1 MCCDKKS
8 MRPVGPFIFL
18 SSAVAPGRHRI
29 PQLADKDLV
38 TQGAAW
44 PPCPGPSQK
53 SCRPL
58 LSLGGPVWKCLLSL
72 WRQEYQSH
80 ACWLGELAPC
90 LLGWGGC
97 CFLGRAGSKSLTG
110 EGGGGNFQTNP
121 FPLRAGFIQRKI
133 IREHPT
139 QAF

>member
-1 MCCDKKS
+1 MLNKTRRCHLVCHMQGSKGTPVGLEGDQKLELLRAGLCCDKKS

-18 SSAVAPGRHRI
+18 SSAVAPGRHWI
-29 PQLADKDLV
+29 PQPADKDLV

-44 PPCPGPSQK
+44 PPCPVPSQK

-58 LSLGGPVWKCLLSL
+58 LSLGAPVWKCLLSL
-72 WRQEYQSH
+72 WRQENQSR

-97 CFLGRAGSKSLTG
+97 CSLGRAG
-110 EGGGGNFQTNP
+110 
-121 FPLRAGFIQRKI
+121 
-133 IREHPT
+133 
-139 QAF
+139 